1 MGPRC
6 SSAETQVC
14 HRSYIIAASITGF
27 VIRVRVLVLNAT
39 FNNILVILCTWWL
52 VLLVQE
58 TGLRPRP
65 RRPRFVIRSN
75 TADIICIAGNDNT
88 FGAPVF
94 IPVFSGVRV
103 ARSFVFCVMFCR
115 SLFVLLPF
123 FFCHCI
129 VFPSIYGF

>member
-1 MGPRC
+1 M
-6 SSAETQVC
+6 
-14 HRSYIIAASITGF
+14 
-27 VIRVRVLVLNAT
+27 LNAT

-75 TADIICIAGNDNT
+75 AADVICIAGTDNT
-88 FGAPVF
+88 FGAPEF
-94 IPVFSGVRV
+94 IPVFSEVCV
-103 ARSFVFCVMFCR
+103 ARSAVFYVVFCR
-115 SLFVLLPF
+115 SLFVPF
-123 FFCHCI
+123 PFSFGHCI